1 MPGKNWKH
9 AENDFSWFEVFKH
22 VRGLLFMQAE

>member
-1 MPGKNWKH
+1 MPEKNWKH
-9 AENDFSWFEVFKH
+9 AENYFPWFEVFKH

>member
-9 AENDFSWFEVFKH
+9 AENDLSWFEVFKYLR
-22 VRGLLFMQAE
+22 VLPFMQAE